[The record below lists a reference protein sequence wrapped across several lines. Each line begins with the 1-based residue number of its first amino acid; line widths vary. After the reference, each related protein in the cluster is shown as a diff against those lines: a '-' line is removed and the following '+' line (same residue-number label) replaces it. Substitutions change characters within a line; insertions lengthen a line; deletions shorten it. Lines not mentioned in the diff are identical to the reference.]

1 MEHRSTEEDTGAIAL
16 RMASVPPI
24 DSKYNEKNVHAGFA
38 MQRMS
43 ILIIKMRSVF
53 NDSYPSRERSFR
65 AESQALAPAIK
76 GSL

>member
-1 MEHRSTEEDTGAIAL
+1 MEHRSTEEDIGAIIL
-16 RMASVPPI
+16 RTASVPQI
-24 DSKYNEKNVHAGFA
+24 DSKYNEKNGHAGSV
-38 MQRMS
+38 MQKMS

-65 AESQALAPAIK
+65 VESPALAPAIK